1 MAKMDAVYYS
11 KMWRYDLD
19 LPKKKKK
26 KQVPKYAVYY
36 SKMWRY
42 DLDLPKKKGQ

>member
-19 LPKKKKK
+19 LPPPKK
-26 KQVPKYAVYY
+26 KQIPKYAVYY